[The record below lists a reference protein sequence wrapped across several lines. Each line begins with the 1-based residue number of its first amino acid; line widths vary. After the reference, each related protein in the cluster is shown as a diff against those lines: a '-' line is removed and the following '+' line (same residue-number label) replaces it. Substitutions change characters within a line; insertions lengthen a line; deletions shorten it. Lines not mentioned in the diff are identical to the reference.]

1 MMMPNLLH
9 FRRLL
14 VIISI
19 MSARQIKIFTSRSEM
34 ILPRTMGERRRRRV
48 PLWIVVFSVDFVF
61 TRRTNMFLR
70 LMKCFVVL
78 LVYAVFERN
87 NNVTGISHT
96 HSYHYIKKVTRVS
109 THTNNYTGTI
119 SSGTI
124 LRGTQDLAQ
133 QFQRTNGRSC
143 RESFQKGCTF

>member
-34 ILPRTMGERRRRRV
+34 ILPRTMGGRRRGRV
-48 PLWIVVFSVDFVF
+48 PLWIVVFIVDFVF
-61 TRRTNMFLR
+61 TRRKNMFLR

-78 LVYAVFERN
+78 LVYVVFERN
-87 NNVTGISHT
+87 NNVHSLIPPYKESDSSINTHEQLHRYDQQRNDPSRHT
-96 HSYHYIKKVTRVS
+96 RFGSAIPTNERKVMS
-109 THTNNYTGTI
+109 
-119 SSGTI
+119 
-124 LRGTQDLAQ
+124 
-133 QFQRTNGRSC
+133 
-143 RESFQKGCTF
+143 